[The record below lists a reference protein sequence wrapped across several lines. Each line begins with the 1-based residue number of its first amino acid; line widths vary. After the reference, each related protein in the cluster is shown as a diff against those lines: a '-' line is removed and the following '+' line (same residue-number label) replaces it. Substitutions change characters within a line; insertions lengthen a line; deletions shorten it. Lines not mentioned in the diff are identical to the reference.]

1 MRFVR
6 NCEGLSPSLVAAT
19 RRVLQSRATLVRPG
33 MALGGARSRV
43 IINWLS

>member
-1 MRFVR
+1 MRVSHSGVVSR
-6 NCEGLSPSLVAAT
+6 VSLVAAR